1 MSTRKTTVFY
11 VLLSAVL
18 SFAVALVIASRL
30 DLTPSSSAQSLA
42 MPAMNSAPVTGALDA
57 QTFRNV
63 AKAES
68 PMVVN
73 IRTEM
78 RQHTQDLQDF
88 FGGGGGGNPDDFL
101 HRFFG
106 QPGDPGDQ
114 QAPSAP
120 GAPGPRGRSP
130 QQGNGRA
137 PREQTTV
144 AAGTGFIINKD
155 GLILTNNHV
164 IDGAVKIQVRL
175 FGDDEDQ
182 QYDAKLVGRDQ
193 LTDSALIQLT
203 EKPNRTLPEAKFG
216 DSSQMAAGDWV
227 MAIGNPFN
235 QGWTV
240 TVGVISAMQ
249 RDFHVTDRRS
259 NEMIQTDAAINP
271 GNSGGPL
278 LNLRGEVVGMNT
290 AIISNGGT
298 EGNIGIGFAVPIN
311 TVRDLLPQLNTGKV
325 TRGRIGVE
333 VTTVPR
339 EAFEDF
345 GLKSRTGALVS
356 SIVAGGAAEK
366 GGLKPGDVITE
377 YNGHSVAS
385 TSDLVKMV
393 TATKPGTST
402 AVKVMRDKKEQT
414 LHVTVDELDLDAEQG
429 QTQSRANAAP
439 DQPDQTGSDSFGL
452 TLSNITPQVA
462 RRIQLPSG
470 RSGALIT
477 DIDSN
482 GPSAGV
488 LRQGDVILQVNRQNV
503 SNAADAGREL
513 QKVASGRFA
522 QILLWRDGGETFVTV
537 KKN

>member
-30 DLTPSSSAQSLA
+30 DLTPSSAAQSLSV
-42 MPAMNSAPVTGALDA
+42 PGMNSAPVTGALDA

-78 RQHTQDLQDF
+78 RQRAQDLQDF
-88 FGGGGGGNPDDFL
+88 FGGGGGSPDDFL

-106 QPGDPGDQ
+106 QPGGDPGDQ
-114 QAPSAP
+114 GDAPQS
-120 GAPGPRGRSP
+120 PRGRGPS
-130 QQGNGRA
+130 QGSGRQ

-155 GLILTNNHV
+155 GFILTNNHV
-164 IDGAVKIQVRL
+164 IDGATKIQVTL
-175 FGDDEDQ
+175 FGEEDQ
-182 QYDAKLVGRDQ
+182 QYDAKLIGRDQ
-193 LTDSALIQLT
+193 LTDSALIQLVD
-203 EKPNRTLPEAKFG
+203 KPTHPLPEAKFG

-227 MAIGNPFN
+227 MAIGNPFS

-249 RDFHVTDRRS
+249 RPFQVTDRRS

-278 LNLRGEVVGMNT
+278 LNLRGEVIGMNT

-311 TVRDLLPQLNTGKV
+311 TVRELLPQLNTGKV

-333 VTTVPR
+333 IGVVR
-339 EAFEDF
+339 RDEYEDF
-345 GLKSRTGALVS
+345 GLKSPIGALVS
-356 SIVAGGAAEK
+356 SVSAGGAAEK
-366 GGLKPGDVITE
+366 GGIKPGDVITE
-377 YNGHSVAS
+377 YNGRPVPNFN
-385 TSDLVKMV
+385 DLVKMV
-393 TATKPGTST
+393 TSTKPGTSV
-402 AVKVMRDKKEQT
+402 AIKVMRDKKEQT

-429 QTQSRANAAP
+429 ARQSRN
-439 DQPDQTGSDSFGL
+439 DTTQPPEQQGSDSFGL
-452 TLSNITPQVA
+452 TLSNLTPQIS
-462 RRIQLPSG
+462 RRLQLPSG
-470 RSGALIT
+470 RTGALVT

-482 GPSAGV
+482 GPSVGV
-488 LRQGDVILQVNRQNV
+488 LRQLDVILQVNRQTV
-503 SNAADAGREL
+503 SSAAEAGREL
-513 QKVASGRFA
+513 QRIASGRFA
-522 QILLWRDGGETFVTV
+522 QILVWRDGGETFVTV

>member
-42 MPAMNSAPVTGALDA
+42 VPAMNSAPVTGALDA

-120 GAPGPRGRSP
+120 GAPGPRGRAP
-130 QQGNGRA
+130 QQGNGRGQ
-137 PREQTTV
+137 REQTTV

-227 MAIGNPFN
+227 MAIGNPFS

-377 YNGHSVAS
+377 YNGKSVAS

-452 TLSNITPQVA
+452 TLTNITPQVA

-488 LRQGDVILQVNRQNV
+488 LRQNDVILQVNRQNV